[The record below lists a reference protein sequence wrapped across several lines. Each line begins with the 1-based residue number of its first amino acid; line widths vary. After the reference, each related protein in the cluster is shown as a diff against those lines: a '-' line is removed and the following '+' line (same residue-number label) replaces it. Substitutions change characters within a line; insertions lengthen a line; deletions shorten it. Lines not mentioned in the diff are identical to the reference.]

1 MVLKSYSKINLTL
14 NVTKKLKSGLH
25 DIQSYYCLVN
35 LNDKIQIIKNNKKK
49 DKILFKGQ
57 FRKYVSTSSNSI
69 TYLLKILRESK
80 LISNHYSVVIT
91 KNIPVFSGLGGGTSN
106 AATIFNFLVKRG
118 IKKKKIMEKIRKK
131 IGSDFILFFKS
142 QGYQENLKSIKMVK
156 KHNLYVLLSRPNIN
170 CSTKEIYSRVKKF
183 TKKTKFDAQVTNSKK
198 KFIKYVIKNK
208 NDLQTIV
215 EKKYPIT
222 RKLLNFISA
231 SEGCYLSRISGS
243 GSVCYGLFNNE
254 KNAKKALKK
263 LKKNYPK
270 FWFSIAK
277 TV

>member
-14 NVTKKLKSGLH
+14 NVNKKLKSGLH
-25 DIQSYYCLVN
+25 DIQSYYCLIN
-35 LNDKIQIIKNNKKK
+35 LSDKIKITKNKTNK
-49 DKILFKGQ
+49 DKIVFKGR
-57 FRKYVSTSSNSI
+57 FGNYVSTSSNSI
-69 TYLLKILRESK
+69 THLLKILRESK
-80 LISNHYSVVIT
+80 LITNHYSVVIT

-106 AATIFNFLVKRG
+106 AAAIFNFLVKG
-118 IKKKKIMEKIRKK
+118 GLKKKKIIKKVSKK

-142 QGYQENLKSIKMVK
+142 QGFLQNLKSIKIVK
-156 KHNLYVLLSRPNIN
+156 KHNLFVLLSRPNVN
-170 CSTKEIYSRVKKF
+170 CSTREIYSKVKKF
-183 TKKTKFDAQVTNSKK
+183 TQKTTFDTQITNSKK

-215 EKKYPIT
+215 EKKHPIT
-222 RKLLNFISA
+222 RKILNFISA
-231 SEGCYLSRISGS
+231 LEGCYLSRVSGS

-254 KNAKKALKK
+254 KNVKKALKK
-263 LKKNYPK
+263 LKRNYPK